1 MHIIGILLIFSL
13 LFPFVYVADSD
24 KYSIILVSGWKYFSQ
39 NLFSLSSILI
49 FLALIFKNYQ
59 GYKNS
64 QLIVFVMTSMV
75 ALYFYCS
82 PILSLGEE
90 FWSSITE
97 FPVGYFISGLLM
109 IAGIGLNLKRLVS
122 G

>member
-1 MHIIGILLIFSL
+1 
-13 LFPFVYVADSD
+13 
-24 KYSIILVSGWKYFSQ
+24 
-39 NLFSLSSILI
+39 
-49 FLALIFKNYQ
+49 
-59 GYKNS
+59 
-64 QLIVFVMTSMV
+64 MTSMV